1 MKDIKNAISVEDICV
16 LVMFTGLMIIG
27 FILFS

>member
-1 MKDIKNAISVEDICV
+1 MKNIKNAISVEDVCV
-16 LVMFTGLMIIG
+16 SIMFIGLMIIG